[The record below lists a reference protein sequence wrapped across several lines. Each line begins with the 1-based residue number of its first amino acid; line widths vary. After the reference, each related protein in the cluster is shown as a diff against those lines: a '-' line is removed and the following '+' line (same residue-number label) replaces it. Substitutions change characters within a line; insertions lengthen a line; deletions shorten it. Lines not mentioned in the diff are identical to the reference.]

1 MGEPDFNFN
10 LHPFMTT
17 ESEKNIFGPTKR
29 EEEKHFLELQK
40 KQRQESLELLGY
52 DVLESH
58 CPFCGEKFSLMIAD
72 PGNEIPKHL
81 KFLSFLLPRL
91 KRTGATL
98 RCVSCGKEY
107 KTPSFL
113 TEIGVPLVVLL
124 MVALIII
131 GDSILLSYLCRY

>member
-1 MGEPDFNFN
+1 
-10 LHPFMTT
+10 MTT

-72 PGNEIPKHL
+72 SGNEIPKHL

>member
-1 MGEPDFNFN
+1 
-10 LHPFMTT
+10 MTT
-17 ESEKNIFGPTKR
+17 ENEKNIFGPTKR
-29 EEEKHFLELQK
+29 EEERHFLELQR

-58 CPFCGEKFSLMIAD
+58 CPFCGEKFSLMITD
-72 PGNEIPKHL
+72 PGKEIPKHL

-98 RCVSCGKEY
+98 HCVSCGKEY

-113 TEIGVPLVVLL
+113 SEIGVPLVVLL